1 MAIELT
7 TASDNVIDSIRASL
21 SAIGSDTIKNI
32 EDITRSNYNAL
43 TKDPKTLYVV
53 DEGVGVNRSF
63 LLGTSRIDFS
73 GSISGNLSASGLVYA
88 NGGNSTSW
96 NSTTN
101 IININSAKWNSN
113 STTVSV
119 NSASWIGTTT
129 LVAANSANWVLA
141 GGNTRGAN
149 LVIGTNDAYNF
160 NLETSGISRVS
171 ISSTG
176 QVGIGTTTP
185 DADLVVYKN
194 VIGSPTTLKIR
205 TATGTASRQDFYR
218 TDNYVATRFNVLST
232 NEFQFFNNDDIVTP
246 KYIINGTNGNFGIG
260 TSSTA
265 EKVTIGGNLSASGA
279 LRALGNIT
287 SLGKVG
293 IGTSLPVSKL
303 DIYDTT
309 TAQGLSGAALNIYH
323 NWDAGSVDVTAIK
336 LNVFSSGSGPNSKF
350 LDLQLNGASYFNVSK
365 FGNASVIGTL
375 SARTF
380 IGLDATITGT
390 QVNWSSG
397 TSFSRTLTSNTTFT
411 FTNAQPGQEIVVAVS
426 SPLSSY
432 NITWPTVT
440 WPGDVTPTQSTADQ
454 TDVYTFKNIGNI
466 IYGAVNRSSRV
477 SEDAGVIYVKTWA
490 QLQAALTVCGT
501 NNGGNIFIDGAIVIP
516 ANTFGGGTGTGGLNI
531 TVPNVTITG
540 HSNGKSVLKL
550 QVGTTYTTQIIYTV
564 NINANNVI
572 IENITIEGAIII
584 HTFNSVTK
592 TLPSIG
598 IHLARGTNSLGMS
611 DTVIRNTHIFNTL
624 KAIWLSGGPGSNI
637 NRNLSITGNKIR
649 SSGSGIYLE
658 QSLDGCLISENS
670 IVGDGALYD
679 GTKYSSENCIWVG
692 YGMNRCRIVNNHCAN
707 HQRMG
712 IEVFW
717 PYRNTYNTAEQNP
730 SLASRDTATAGVVV
744 ANNTISNVGSMGIS
758 FAGARGSIVSHNT
771 ISDVV
776 FVGLEIVGDDRNSN
790 SQVPDLIVNATVV
803 GNNIK
808 NVRAT
813 PRRLR
818 NTAPV
823 NPWPYG
829 DSNMELEPSSCS
841 LNTQR
846 FRNRILSYSTV
857 SYTIGLKNITLT
869 GSDYFNEF
877 AIGNEV
883 KLYRTDSAA
892 NYMLGVVSNIETFE
906 DDPDTY
912 LSITVTSLAP
922 DTVASSSLFSFRLS
936 PHGLRT
942 ISIPSLQLIW
952 SGNNSQII
960 SLPNS
965 ATPKGTSL
973 FLRFP
978 GYDNNTDRDKWIQCY
993 VVSYV
998 PGATTASI
1006 FIDGT
1011 SSLPFDN
1018 TSWIAFPSQMVVGLS
1033 IDQIN
1038 GCRVVNN
1045 TVDTVLDSSSS
1056 LRFGCQMFN
1065 STNIEFEN
1073 NTLIRAGLRYIF
1085 LNNCN
1090 NILIANN
1097 KFRSGDVLMER
1108 NNTTL
1113 NITKLG
1119 EDLLFPEDILLNDY
1133 AARPCSLYAI
1143 FTASSP
1149 GYNSALPYNNCKY
1162 IFRDNTISPS
1172 INSLNVLTNSAPIF
1186 SHPNARPETL
1196 FGTSVRFR
1204 STSYTGGFPDP
1215 ITYNSPVIDYSQ
1227 KWNNSN
1233 PVTDRNSQPF
1243 TSYRFNTDVG
1253 LSDVYSRVFDIS
1265 VGDEIF
1271 AHDRTWTSSTTNTLS
1286 AAFQPKTWTIAGTT
1300 IIPVS
1305 SAPVGTFVRCTGS
1318 RLDQTNPVEG
1328 FVEGRITARTAGSN
1342 TFTMSASN
1350 AQTFGSGTLTSS
1362 LTSWKIQFDT
1372 TALFVDKL
1380 AQLNLRSNIVLDYH
1394 TGTKFGTSSA
1404 QKLGFWDKTP
1414 TIQPAAVAK
1423 ATDATSVI
1431 AQLNTLIDRLSSIG
1445 ILAS

>member
-7 TASDNVIDSIRASL
+7 TASDNIIDSIRESL
-21 SAIGSDTIKNI
+21 SAIGSDTIKEI
-32 EDITRSNYNAL
+32 VDITRANYNLL
-43 TKDPKTLYVV
+43 TKDLNTLYVV
-53 DEGVGVNRSF
+53 NEGVGVNRSF
-63 LLGTSRIDFS
+63 FLGTSRIDFS
-73 GSISGNLSASGLVYA
+73 GSIVGNLSASGTVYA
-88 NGGNSTSW
+88 AGGNSSTW

-129 LVAANSANWVLA
+129 IVAANSANWILA
-141 GGNTRGAN
+141 GGNTTGAN
-149 LVIGTNDAYNF
+149 LNIGTNDNYNL
-160 NLETSGISRVS
+160 NLETANTPRLTVASNGNVGINNTTPQSKLEIFDTSLANSGSLSGSGLYLAQAWNTTGSPVALKLNITNNNSGPASKLMDLRVS
-171 ISSTG
+171 EASKFNVSSLG
-176 QVGIGTTTP
+176 NVGIG
-185 DADLVVYKN
+185 N
-194 VIGSPTTLKIR
+194 S
-205 TATGTASRQDFYR
+205 Q
-218 TDNYVATRFNVLST
+218 
-232 NEFQFFNNDDIVTP
+232 
-246 KYIINGTNGNFGIG
+246 
-260 TSSTA
+260 
-265 EKVTIGGNLSASGA
+265 
-279 LRALGNIT
+279 
-287 SLGKVG
+287 
-293 IGTSLPVSKL
+293 PVSKV
-303 DIYDTT
+303 DIYDNT
-309 TAQGLSGAALNIYH
+309 TAIDLSGAALNIFH
-323 NWDAGSVDVTAIK
+323 VWNAPLKDVTAIK
-336 LNVFSSGSGPNSKF
+336 LNVSSSGSGANSKF
-350 LDLQLNGASYFNVSK
+350 LDLQLGGSSYFSVNKVGNVSTV
-365 FGNASVIGTL
+365 GNASIAGNL

-380 IGLDATITGT
+380 IGLDTTITGT
-390 QVNWSSG
+390 QLNWAAGS
-397 TSFSRTLTSNTTFT
+397 SFSRTLTSNTTFT

-432 NITWPTVT
+432 TITWPTVT
-440 WPGDVTPTQSTADQ
+440 WPGAVTPTQSTADQ

-477 SEDAGVIYVKTWA
+477 FEDAGVIYVKTWA
-490 QLQAALTVCGT
+490 QLQAALTVCGA
-501 NNGGNIFIDGAIVIP
+501 NNGGTIFIDGTIVIP

-584 HTFNSVTK
+584 HTFNSVTR
-592 TLPSIG
+592 TTPSIG
-598 IHLARGTNSLGMS
+598 IHLARGANNLGMS

-624 KAIWLSGGPGSNI
+624 KAIWLSGGTGSNI
-637 NRNLSITGNKIR
+637 NRNLAITGNKIR
-649 SSGSGIYLE
+649 SSGAGVYLE
-658 QSLDGCLISENS
+658 QSLDGCIISENS

-692 YGMNRCRIVNNHCAN
+692 YGMNRCRIVNNHCAD

-730 SLASRDTATAGVVV
+730 SLASRDTSTAGVVV

-758 FAGARGSIVSHNT
+758 FAGARGSIVSNNT

-776 FVGLEIVGDDRNSN
+776 FVGLEIVGDDRSSN
-790 SQVPDLIVNATVV
+790 SQVPDRIVNATVI

-823 NPWPYG
+823 NPWNYG
-829 DSNMELEPSSCS
+829 YSNMELEPSSCS
-841 LNTQR
+841 LNAQR
-846 FRNRILSYSTV
+846 FRNRILSNNTA
-857 SYTIGLKNITLT
+857 SYTIGLKTITIT
-869 GSDYFNEF
+869 DKDYFNEF
-877 AIGNEV
+877 GIGKEV
-883 KLYRTDSAA
+883 KLYRTDDAT
-892 NYMLGVVSNIETFE
+892 NYMLGVVSNIETYE
-906 DDPDTY
+906 GDPDTY

-922 DTVASSSLFSFRLS
+922 DTVASSSLFSFRLC
-936 PHGLRT
+936 PHGLHT
-942 ISIPSLQLIW
+942 ISMPSLQLIW
-952 SGNNSQII
+952 TGNNSQII

-965 ATPKGTSL
+965 TTPKGTAL

-1006 FIDGT
+1006 FIVGT

-1056 LRFGCQMFN
+1056 LRFGCQMFD

-1073 NTLIRAGLRYIF
+1073 NTLIRAGLRYVF

-1090 NILIANN
+1090 NVLIANN

-1119 EDLLFPEDILLNDY
+1119 EDLFFPEDILRNDY
-1133 AARPCSLYAI
+1133 AARPCSLYAV
-1143 FTASSP
+1143 FTATSP
-1149 GYNSALPYNNCKY
+1149 GYNSSLPYNNCKY
-1162 IFRDNTISPS
+1162 IFRDNTITPS
-1172 INSLNVLTNSAPIF
+1172 INSLNILTNSAPIF

-1204 STSYTGGFPDP
+1204 STSHTGGFPDP

-1233 PVTDRNSQPF
+1233 PVTDRNSQSF

-1271 AHDRTWTSSTTNTLS
+1271 AHARTWTSSTTNTLS
-1286 AAFQPKTWTIAGTT
+1286 AAFQPKTWTISGTT

-1305 SAPVGTFVRCTGS
+1305 SVPVGTFVRCTGS

-1328 FVEGRITARTAGSN
+1328 FVEGRVTSRTAGSN

-1414 TIQPAAVAK
+1414 TTQPAAVAK
-1423 ATDATSVI
+1423 ATDATSAI